1 MVVTHEMGFAREVAT
16 TMAFVHEGN
25 IVEKGSPASVIAN
38 PQHAQTKRF
47 LEAVL

>member
-1 MVVTHEMGFAREVAT
+1 
-16 TMAFVHEGN
+16 MAFFHEGS
-25 IVEKGSPASVIAN
+25 IVEQGPPTEVISN